1 MIALLLALA
10 DGPADFAARAAA
22 MTSAAQQCPRVVS
35 TTDVTVCGL
44 RSADRYRVPFVG
56 PDPGDPRR
64 QSVAAERDKL
74 LARTTPIDEMSPFL
88 VNGGMAGVTVGTGRT
103 GGLDTRKIAP

>member
-1 MIALLLALA
+1 MIALLLAL
-10 DGPADFAARAAA
+10 DDPPADFVARAAV
-22 MTSAAQQCPRVVS
+22 MTAAEQRCPRVVS
-35 TTDVTVCGL
+35 STDVTVCGL

-56 PDPGDPRR
+56 ADRGDPRR

-74 LARTTPIDEMSPFL
+74 LARTNPIDEMSPFL

-103 GGLDTRKIAP
+103 GGLDTRKMAP